1 MSRQKSATPGG
12 PMHGH
17 GPGGRMMMGEKA
29 KNFRGSTRK
38 LLSYLKPFH
47 WAIIMVLLCAAVST
61 VFTIVGPKVLAK
73 ATDELAKGIMAV
85 VTGGDGVIDFG
96 YIGMVLLTLLGLY
109 LLSAL
114 FSYIQGFTMAGIS
127 AKVSYRLRQQI
138 IQKINRLPLGYF
150 HKVSQGEIL
159 SRITNDVDTLSQ
171 SLNQSATQLITSV
184 TTIIGVLIM
193 MLSISPL
200 MTLIALLILPVAMGM
215 ISVIVKHSQRY
226 FRDQQEYLG
235 HVNSQVEEVYSGH
248 NIVKAFN
255 KEEDVIR
262 SFEKDN
268 DVLYH
273 SAWKS
278 QFLSGMMMPVMQF
291 VSNLGYVGVVILG
304 GYLAVKK
311 TIEVGDIQ
319 SFIQYVRNFTSPI
332 QQVAQVAN
340 LLQSTAAA
348 AERVFEFLEEKEETP
363 CTEHPV
369 STEGLEGRVE
379 FDHVQFGY
387 NKEHMII
394 HDFCAK
400 AEPGQKIAIVG
411 PTGAGKTTMI
421 KLLMRFY
428 DVCGGAIKVDGHDI
442 REFDRGELRK
452 MFGMVLQDTWLF
464 KGTIEDN
471 IRYGRLDATHE
482 EVVEAAKAAYVHRFV
497 QTLPGGYQMELNEE
511 ASNVSQGQKQLLTI
525 ARAIL
530 ADPKILILDEATSSV
545 DTRTEVRIQKAM
557 DRLME
562 GRTSFIIAHRLST
575 IRDADLIL
583 VMKDGDIVEQG
594 RHEELLAQ
602 NGFYA
607 ELYNSQFEQSA

>member
-1 MSRQKSATPGG
+1 M
-12 PMHGH
+12 
-17 GPGGRMMMGEKA
+17 
-29 KNFRGSTRK
+29 
-38 LLSYLKPFH
+38 
-47 WAIIMVLLCAAVST
+47 
-61 VFTIVGPKVLAK
+61 
-73 ATDELAKGIMAV
+73 
-85 VTGGDGVIDFG
+85 
-96 YIGMVLLTLLGLY
+96 
-109 LLSAL
+109 
-114 FSYIQGFTMAGIS
+114 
-127 AKVSYRLRQQI
+127 
-138 IQKINRLPLGYF
+138 
-150 HKVSQGEIL
+150 
-159 SRITNDVDTLSQ
+159 
-171 SLNQSATQLITSV
+171 
-184 TTIIGVLIM
+184 
-193 MLSISPL
+193 
-200 MTLIALLILPVAMGM
+200 
-215 ISVIVKHSQRY
+215 
-226 FRDQQEYLG
+226 
-235 HVNSQVEEVYSGH
+235 
-248 NIVKAFN
+248 
-255 KEEDVIR
+255 
-262 SFEKDN
+262 
-268 DVLYH
+268 
-273 SAWKS
+273 
-278 QFLSGMMMPVMQF
+278 
-291 VSNLGYVGVVILG
+291 
-304 GYLAVKK
+304 
-311 TIEVGDIQ
+311 
-319 SFIQYVRNFTSPI
+319 
-332 QQVAQVAN
+332 AN

-557 DRLME
+557 DRPH
-562 GRTSFIIAHRLST
+562 GRKNQLYYRPQALHDPGCRSDPGHERRRYRGAGKTRGAAGT
-575 IRDADLIL
+575 EWIL
-583 VMKDGDIVEQG
+583 CGT
-594 RHEELLAQ
+594 L
-602 NGFYA
+602 
-607 ELYNSQFEQSA
+607 